1 MHPDFKLPA
10 KMTISGRSSS
20 ITAAFFT
27 AITPV
32 IEPTDAEVEEAL
44 RILGMSRGNCV
55 CAYCGGT
62 KSEWDHF
69 RPIVENKLPTG
80 FITEIANLIPSCGK
94 CNQSKGNKHWKMWME
109 TGKGSL
115 RTRAIPGVDKRVE
128 RLHAYESRWQPVRLD
143 YAAIVGEELWA
154 KHLANWNTLRTVMT
168 EAQSHAEK
176 LRAAIYAHL
185 GK

>member
-1 MHPDFKLPA
+1 MD
-10 KMTISGRSSS
+10 G
-20 ITAAFFT
+20 
-27 AITPV
+27 
-32 IEPTDAEVEEAL
+32 D
-44 RILGMSRGNCV
+44 
-55 CAYCGGT
+55 
-62 KSEWDHF
+62 
-69 RPIVENKLPTG
+69 
-80 FITEIANLIPSCGK
+80 
-94 CNQSKGNKHWKMWME
+94 
-109 TGKGSL
+109 GKGSL